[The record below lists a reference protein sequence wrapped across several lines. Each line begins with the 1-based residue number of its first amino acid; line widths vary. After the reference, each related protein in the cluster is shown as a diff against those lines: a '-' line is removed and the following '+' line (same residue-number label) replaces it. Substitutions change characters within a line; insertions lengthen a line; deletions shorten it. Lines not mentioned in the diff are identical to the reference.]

1 MAPFAILILIALLV
15 LLLRPDLS
23 LLKPMLRR
31 WGPWLIA
38 AALLLLVATGRAH
51 WLTAAV
57 GAVIPFLMRLYPL
70 LRLFLSARRF
80 RPRSDG
86 QRQQPPTTA
95 SLTEREAYEILG
107 LEPGASREDIRAA
120 HRRLIQ
126 RLHPD
131 RGGSAY
137 LAARINKAK
146 ALLIGKR

>member
-1 MAPFAILILIALLV
+1 MAPLAILILIALLV

-23 LLKPMLRR
+23 ILRPMLRR

-70 LRLFLSARRF
+70 LRLFPLGRGF
-80 RPRSDG
+80 KPRSDD
-86 QRQQPPTTA
+86 QRQRPPPTATL
-95 SLTEREAYEILG
+95 SEQEAYEILG

-137 LAARINKAK
+137 LAARINTAK
-146 ALLIGKR
+146 TLLLGKR